1 MRGIQICM
9 LFLIHLL
16 WHVYVHQP
24 AQVCCQI
31 LICEQKLLISAYSST
46 VLSLRT
52 LNVCGMCMPG
62 TPTSHKSRMIWGAS
76 FDDPGFIYVLAVV
89 KQQTGSKLAKD
100 YVKAVYCHLTYLL
113 MCRVHHVKCQAGWV
127 ISWNR
132 DRREK
137 HQLRYVGD
145 TTLMAESEE
154 ELKNLLMRV
163 KEESERAALRLNIKK
178 N

>member
-62 TPTSHKSRMIWGAS
+62 TPTSHESRMIWGAS

-100 YVKAVYCHLTYLL
+100 YVKAVYCHSAHLIYMQRTSHKILGWMKHNLESRLLGEILTTSDIQMIPL
-113 MCRVHHVKCQAGWV
+113 
-127 ISWNR
+127 
-132 DRREK
+132 
-137 HQLRYVGD
+137 
-145 TTLMAESEE
+145 
-154 ELKNLLMRV
+154 
-163 KEESERAALRLNIKK
+163 
-178 N
+178 